1 MHKTKE
7 QLYNELKELTEENRK
22 QIKEILSA
30 IVDSEV
36 LSTILV
42 KIPKCQDLRNQYD
55 VTHKELI
62 DLLEDYLNREVEILV
77 ESCNW
82 RRVSVQL
89 SYSDDSNFYEIIKV
103 TLCPETENTFLDDLF
118 LIRKSSYTEEL
129 KDFVDDYVEH
139 GDAFTEYL
147 CANDYISA
155 DIYSEGFY
163 DLVTVKELSQIF
175 AEYENFFKD
184 ELDNLR
190 DMITCLYEC
199 GDRVNKITDTFE
211 QDFSNHLENCGFER
225 KH

>member
-1 MHKTKE
+1 MYKTKE

-22 QIKEILSA
+22 QIKDILSD

-42 KIPKCQDLRNQYD
+42 KIPKCQDLRNQYEI
-55 VTHKELI
+55 THKELVN
-62 DLLEDYLNREVEILV
+62 LLEDYLNREVELFV

-82 RRVSVQL
+82 RRVTVQL

-129 KDFVDDYVEH
+129 KDFVEDYLEH
-139 GDAFTEYL
+139 SDAFTEYL

-175 AEYENFFKD
+175 VEYENFFKD

-199 GDRVNKITDTFE
+199 GDRVNKITGTFK
-211 QDFSNHLENCGFER
+211 QDFSNHLENFGFER

>member
-36 LSTILV
+36 LSTIVV